1 MMRIVFS
8 NIGSVSEASIEL
20 SNLTVISG
28 ENDSGKTTVSKIVY
42 ALGQASSSF
51 KYDFKKHQNYEI
63 RNLFDELYMFLT
75 RGLKRNIFHNERIG
89 NFQYEINSK
98 EKELD
103 SELSEFLY
111 NLRRD
116 SMFVGL
122 SAFEIQRID
131 NLVTRLLNMDIYSER
146 ISSRISELL
155 SKIKLKFDELGSE
168 PTSKFIHRA
177 LKSEFSDEIITK
189 KHNHNDEETF
199 AKLSLFDSDF
209 EIFNIVFDDKKV
221 IDFSGDTLLR
231 ISDSTFVE
239 GPSVFQIC
247 SALNGGVFDR
257 DFFNQN
263 NRKNKSIPYHLLDLC
278 SKLNGTRETLNSID
292 DICHNSD
299 WSISDFY
306 NGFMDYE
313 NKQEFFQLNKD
324 GYKFPGNNTSSGMKA
339 IAILDLLIKG
349 GYINKDN
356 ILILDEP
363 ETNLHPRWQKKYAKA
378 ITKLASSGARI
389 LVNTHS
395 PYMLEALKIYSHL
408 NGGEEYS
415 YKFYFSKKEINGV
428 SFVDTHGD
436 ISEII
441 SALSEPLNELFDEY
455 QGNIDDF

>member
-1 MMRIVFS
+1 MMKIVFS

-28 ENDSGKTTVSKIVY
+28 ENDSGKTTVSKIAY

-63 RNLFDELYMFLT
+63 RNLFDELYMYLT
-75 RGLKRNIFHNERIG
+75 RGLKRNIFHDERVG
-89 NFQYEINSK
+89 NLHYEINSK

-103 SELSEFLY
+103 SELNEFLY

-122 SAFEIQRID
+122 SAFEMQRID
-131 NLVTRLLNMDIYSER
+131 NLVTRLLKMDIYNER
-146 ISSRISELL
+146 IATKISELL
-155 SKIKLKFDELGSE
+155 SKIKLKLEELGSE

-177 LKSEFSDEIITK
+177 LKSEFSDEIIK
-189 KHNHNDEETF
+189 KNNNNENIL

-209 EIFNIVFDDKKV
+209 EIFNIIFDDKKV

-239 GPSVFQIC
+239 GPSVFQVC

-278 SKLNGTRETLNSID
+278 SKLNGTRETLNSIND
-292 DICHNSD
+292 LCHNSA
-299 WSISDFY
+299 WNISNFY

-313 NKQEFFQLNKD
+313 SKQEFFQLNKD

-349 GYINKDN
+349 GYINKDS

-378 ITKLASSGARI
+378 ITELACSGARI

-408 NGGEEYS
+408 NDNEEYS
-415 YKFYFSKKEINGV
+415 YRFYFSKKEKNGV
-428 SFVDTHGD
+428 SFVNTHGD